1 MSQVL
6 LCGHHWPSFTSP
18 GPWLLRVRLGPCLA
32 FSWRSLG
39 LACWAGQSP
48 RSPGSEGGNPS
59 CCKHPLSHILG
70 PFLSSGGSEELLPSH
85 LLLRRPACHCHQHRE
100 KQYTGP
106 SALLSPKLRNPW
118 EGDTSWL
125 GHRQGAWDLAGS
137 GRRWTESQA
146 GPDPQ
151 LYGRGFRPGSK
162 PHAWGSTEHMK
173 AGRWERSPG
182 FMKTRS
188 RTCAGT

>member
-18 GPWLLRVRLGPCLA
+18 GPWLVRVRLGPCLA

-100 KQYTGP
+100 KQYWPFSTAEPQTQRPLGGRHQLAGP
-106 SALLSPKLRNPW
+106 SAGGLGPGRVRKEVDREPGWARPPAVW
-118 EGDTSWL
+118 EGLQARVQAACL
-125 GHRQGAWDLAGS
+125 GIYRAREGWEVGA
-137 GRRWTESQA
+137 
-146 GPDPQ
+146 
-151 LYGRGFRPGSK
+151 K
-162 PHAWGSTEHMK
+162 PRIS
-173 AGRWERSPG
+173 
-182 FMKTRS
+182 
-188 RTCAGT
+188 